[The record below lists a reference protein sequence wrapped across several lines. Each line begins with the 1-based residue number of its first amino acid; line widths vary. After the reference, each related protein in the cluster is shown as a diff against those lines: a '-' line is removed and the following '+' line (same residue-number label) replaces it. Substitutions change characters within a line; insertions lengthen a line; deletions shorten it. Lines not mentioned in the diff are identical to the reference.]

1 MIGMVLLIGIGLAL
15 VCLLAVVMVSAT
27 RYLLAHPDE
36 PVHQHGDGGWSSA
49 DDTKDAGAA
58 QSSAVPAPRAA
69 PMRSYDVP
77 LDDMPAEAIAE
88 AAQRLRNQSS

>member
-1 MIGMVLLIGIGLAL
+1 MVGMVLLIGIGLAL

-36 PVHQHGDGGWSSA
+36 PVHQHGDGGWSTA
-49 DDTKDAGAA
+49 NTKDADAA